1 MKKLELSSFI
11 SKIALILLVLTT
23 VVFTSCENFLQGE
36 DVKEEISKAIEYN
49 NAATYV
55 LHLVALK
62 GSGDI
67 KTPAG
72 EEISK
77 KVSDTFNVKFV
88 PEDNHKFIKWEAV
101 ISGLGQNEKVSDYI
115 EFEDEKPLVFVAPI
129 PSLFGNAHNYFRQS
143 IAIDIAIIIMIHR
156 MMQPPIRQRVATVG
170 DMQNGGSRI
179 TPINEHHAPKI
190 RAANIHGVSGA

>member
-11 SKIALILLVLTT
+11 SKLALILLVLTT
-23 VVFTSCENFLQGE
+23 IVFTSCENFLQGE

-49 NAATYV
+49 NATTYV

-115 EFEDEKPLVFVAPI
+115 EFEDEK
-129 PSLFGNAHNYFRQS
+129 SLETKVTFKKASNS
-143 IAIDIAIIIMIHR
+143 I
-156 MMQPPIRQRVATVG
+156 T
-170 DMQNGGSRI
+170 I
-179 TPINEHHAPKI
+179 TPVCPELLTVKEFNFKDEGTINPRDSSIVITLNQEIPEE
-190 RAANIHGVSGA
+190 